1 MASVQDLTSKHV
13 DFGIAVG
20 SMKPFLLRNIS

>member
-1 MASVQDLTSKHV
+1 MASGQNLTSKHV

-20 SMKPFLLRNIS
+20 SMKPFLLKNIS